1 MDVIVLA
8 GGISTREDP
17 LYEMAPDGLKSMINI
32 AGKPM
37 VQWVLDALSD
47 AKLVESV
54 VVIGIDE
61 TNSLQCKKDI
71 AFLKDDGSLIS
82 NIQQGCAHFDRIH
95 PQNTHVIT
103 ISADIPTLTSEIID
117 QSIAMYQE
125 FDLDVCYTVLDRA
138 VMEKRFPNSK
148 RTYVKVK
155 DGEVCGGDL
164 NYIRKKAVLQPAG
177 LWEQLIKNR
186 KNPLKQAS
194 LIGFDT
200 LVMLAL
206 GRLTLDDAAAR
217 VCRRLS
223 ISGRAFRSPFAEI
236 GMDVDKPFQFEIV
249 EKDLLR

>member
-8 GGISTREDP
+8 GGRSTRDDP
-17 LYEMAPDGLKSMINI
+17 LFNMAPDRLKSMINI

-37 VQWVLDALSD
+37 VQWVLDALSN

-61 TNSLQCKKDI
+61 TNSLQCGKDI
-71 AFLKDDGSLIS
+71 AFLKDNGSLIS
-82 NIQQGCAHFDRIH
+82 NIQQGCAHFDQLH
-95 PQNTHVIT
+95 PQTTHVIT
-103 ISADIPTLTSEIID
+103 ISADIPTLTAEIID
-117 QSIAMYQE
+117 RSIEMYQKY
-125 FDLDVCYTVLDRA
+125 DLDVCYTVLDRE

-164 NYIRKKAVLQPAG
+164 NYLRKKAVLHPPE
-177 LWEQLIKNR
+177 LWEQLIKTR

-194 LIGFDT
+194 LIGFTT
-200 LVMLAL
+200 LLMLAF
-206 GRLTLDDAAAR
+206 GKLTLDDTAAR
-217 VCRRLS
+217 VCRRLG
-223 ISGRAFRSPFAEI
+223 ITGRAVRSPFAEI

>member
-8 GGISTREDP
+8 GGKTTREDP
-17 LYEMAPDGLKSMINI
+17 LYDMVPDGLKAMIYI

-61 TNSLQCKKDI
+61 ASNLRCSKDI
-71 AFLKDDGSLIS
+71 TFLKDEGSLIN
-82 NIQQGCAHFDRIH
+82 NIQQGCVYLDRIH
-95 PQNTHVIT
+95 PQYTHVIT
-103 ISADIPTLTSEIID
+103 ISADIPTLTSDIID
-117 QSIAMYQE
+117 QSIEMVQK

-148 RTYVKVK
+148 RTYVKIK
-155 DGEVCGGDL
+155 DGDVCGGDL

-177 LWEQLIKNR
+177 LWEQLIKTR
-186 KNPLKQAS
+186 KNPLKQAF

-200 LVMLAL
+200 LVLMAL
-206 GRLTLDDAAAR
+206 RRLTLEDAAKR
-217 VCRRLS
+217 VCKRLG
-223 ISGRAFRSPFAEI
+223 ITGKAVRSPFAEI

>member
-8 GGISTREDP
+8 GGKSTREDP
-17 LYEMAPDGLKSMINI
+17 LYEMAPDGLKSLVNI

-61 TNSLQCKKDI
+61 ANNLHCKKEI
-71 AFLKDDGSLIS
+71 AFLKDEGSLIS
-82 NIQQGCAHFDRIH
+82 NIQQGCKYFDRIH

-103 ISADIPTLTSEIID
+103 ISADIPTLTAEIID
-117 QSIAMYQE
+117 QSIEMYQKY
-125 FDLDVCYTVLDRA
+125 DLDVCYTVLDRA

-148 RTYVKVK
+148 RTYVKIK
-155 DGEVCGGDL
+155 DGDVCGGDL
-164 NYIRKKAVLQPAG
+164 NYIRKKAVLHPAG

-186 KNPLKQAS
+186 KNPLKQAF
-194 LIGFDT
+194 LIGIDT
-200 LVMLAL
+200 LVLMAL
-206 GRLTLDDAAAR
+206 RRLTLDDAAKR
-217 VCRRLS
+217 VCKRLG
-223 ISGRAFRSPFAEI
+223 ITGKAVRSPFAEI

>member
-8 GGISTREDP
+8 GGKSTPEDP
-17 LYEMAPDGLKSMINI
+17 LNSLAFGGLKSMIHI

-37 VQWVLDALSD
+37 VQWVLDALSG
-47 AKLVESV
+47 ARLVDSV

-61 TNSLQCKKDI
+61 TKELKCSKDI
-71 AFLKDDGSLIS
+71 AFLEDAGSLIS
-82 NIQQGCAHFDRIH
+82 NIQQGCAHFDQLH
-95 PQNTHVIT
+95 PQKTHVIT

-117 QSIAMYQE
+117 RSVEMYQAY
-125 FDLDVCYTVLDRA
+125 DLDVCYTVLDRTT
-138 VMEKRFPNSK
+138 MEKRFPNSK

-164 NYIRKKAVLQPAG
+164 NYIRKKAVLHPAG
-177 LWEQLIKNR
+177 IWDQLIQNR

-200 LVMLAL
+200 LLMLAL
-206 GRLTLDDAAAR
+206 GRLTLDAAAAR
-217 VCRRLS
+217 VCKRLG
-223 ISGRAFRSPFAEI
+223 ISGIAVRSPFAEI